1 MKKILTLA
9 VALAATLSASAQ
21 YYQLAPNYNPDMA
34 RQTMT
39 HNKEI
44 RHEIILPQVRGLN
57 IYKADLHTH
66 TIFSDAHVT
75 PEYRVQEAWLDGL
88 DVIAITEH
96 VEYRD
101 YEQKMIDFLSGYLPA
116 DTEAVNT
123 NLLDKGPEK
132 GGIQVDLN
140 LPIRL
145 AEKAGERYGIVVVPG
160 AEISRT
166 PETIGHYNAI
176 FVKDINTIYHPDCYE
191 SFRRAKAQGALV
203 VHNHPGWRRPSME
216 IGPFEQRAYDEG
228 LIDGIETFNSADL
241 YPQAID
247 RAKKYGFFMVGAT
260 DAHISVARDYLMHTP
275 IRNMTMIFAKDKSLE
290 SLREA
295 LVNGMAIAYGW
306 GTLSGEE
313 SLLKDLFKASMQT
326 RVERTDA
333 KGVRT
338 VAITNTTS
346 ISYTLRIGDDNPFAL
361 APFTTATVQVAAG
374 AKLLV
379 SVENMWCGAEEHPV
393 VELDF

>member
-1 MKKILTLA
+1 MKKLLTLA

-216 IGPFEQRAYDEG
+216 IGPFEQKAYDEG

-306 GTLSGEE
+306 GILSGEE

-346 ISYTLRIGDDNPFAL
+346 ISYTLRIGGDNPFAL

>member
-1 MKKILTLA
+1 MKKIFVLA

-21 YYQLAPNYNPDMA
+21 YFELAPNYNPDMA
-34 RQTMT
+34 RQTLT
-39 HNKEI
+39 QNKEL
-44 RHEIILPQVRGLN
+44 RREIIVPQVRGLN
-57 IYKADLHTH
+57 VYKADLHLH

-96 VEYRD
+96 TEYRD

-116 DTEAVNT
+116 GTKAVNT
-123 NLLDKGPEK
+123 NLLDKGPKK
-132 GGIQVDLN
+132 GGIQADLN

-145 AEKAGERYGIVVVPG
+145 AEKTAERYGIVVVSG
-160 AEISRT
+160 MEISRT
-166 PETIGHYNAI
+166 PETIGHYNAL
-176 FVKDINTIYHPDCYE
+176 FTKDNNTIYHPDCYE
-191 SFRRAKAQGALV
+191 SFRRAKAQGALI

-216 IGPFEQRAYDEG
+216 IGSFEQKAYDEG

-260 DAHISVARDYLMHTP
+260 DAHISVARDYLMRTP
-275 IRNMTMIFAKDKSLE
+275 IRNMTLIFAKDKSQE
-290 SLREA
+290 SLRQA
-295 LVNGMAIAYGW
+295 LLDGNAIAYGW

-313 SLLKDLFKASMQT
+313 ALLKDLFKASVQT

-333 KGVRT
+333 KGTRT
-338 VAITNTTS
+338 VAITNMTS
-346 ISYTLRIGDDNPFAL
+346 IGYTLRIEGDNPFL
-361 APFTTATVQVAAG
+361 LDPFTTATVQVAAG
-374 AKLLV
+374 EKLLL

>member
-1 MKKILTLA
+1 MKKLLTFA

-326 RVERTDA
+326 CVERTDA
-333 KGVRT
+333 KGVCT

-346 ISYTLRIGDDNPFAL
+346 ISYTLRIGGDNPFAL

>member
-1 MKKILTLA
+1 MKKLLTLA

-116 DTEAVNT
+116 GTEAVNT

-260 DAHISVARDYLMHTP
+260 DAHISVARDYLMRTP

-346 ISYTLRIGDDNPFAL
+346 ISYTLRIGGDNPFAL

>member
-1 MKKILTLA
+1 MRKLLTLS
-9 VALAATLSASAQ
+9 VALIATLSASAQ
-21 YYQLAPNYNPDMA
+21 YIKLAPNYNPDMA
-34 RQTMT
+34 RQTLT
-39 HNKEI
+39 HNKEV
-44 RHEIILPQVRGLN
+44 RKEIILPQVRGLN

-75 PEYRVQEAWLDGL
+75 PEYRVQEAWRDGL
-88 DVIAITEH
+88 DAIAITEH
-96 VEYRD
+96 TEYRG
-101 YEQKMIDFLSGYLPA
+101 YEQTMIDFLDGYLP
-116 DTEAVNT
+116 DGTKAVNT

-132 GGIQVDLN
+132 GGIKVDLN
-140 LPIRL
+140 LPTRL
-145 AEKAGERYGIVVVPG
+145 AEKAAERYGITVVPG
-160 AEISRT
+160 MEISRT

-176 FVKDINTIYHPDCYE
+176 FTTDNNTIYHPDCYE

-216 IGPFEQRAYDEG
+216 IGPFEQKAYDEG

-260 DAHISVARDYLMHTP
+260 DAHISIARDYLMHTP
-275 IRNMTMIFAKDKSLE
+275 IRNMTLIFAKDKSLA

-295 LVNGMAIAYGW
+295 LLDGRAIAYGW

-333 KGVRT
+333 NGTRT
-338 VAITNTTS
+338 VAITNMTS
-346 ISYTLRIGDDNPFAL
+346 IGYTLRMDGDNPFML
-361 APFTTATVQVAAG
+361 EPFTTATVQVAAG
-374 AKLLV
+374 EKLAV
-379 SVENMWCGAEEHPV
+379 SVENMWCGAEQHPV

>member
-1 MKKILTLA
+1 MKKILVLA

-21 YYQLAPNYNPDMA
+21 YFELAPNYNPDMA
-34 RQTMT
+34 RQTLT
-39 HNKEI
+39 QNKEL
-44 RHEIILPQVRGLN
+44 RREIIVPQVRGLN
-57 IYKADLHTH
+57 VYKADLHLH

-96 VEYRD
+96 TEYRD
-101 YEQKMIDFLSGYLPA
+101 YEQKMIDFLSGYLPEG
-116 DTEAVNT
+116 TKAVNT

-132 GGIQVDLN
+132 GGIQADLN

-145 AEKAGERYGIVVVPG
+145 AEKTAERYGIVVVSG
-160 AEISRT
+160 MEISRT
-166 PETIGHYNAI
+166 PETIGHYNAL
-176 FVKDINTIYHPDCYE
+176 FTKDNNTIYHPDCYE
-191 SFRRAKAQGALV
+191 SFRRAKAQGALI

-216 IGPFEQRAYDEG
+216 IGPFEQKAYDEG

-260 DAHISVARDYLMHTP
+260 DAHISVARDYLMRTP
-275 IRNMTMIFAKDKSLE
+275 IRNMTLIFAKDKSQE
-290 SLREA
+290 SLRQA
-295 LVNGMAIAYGW
+295 LLDGNAIAYGW

-313 SLLKDLFKASMQT
+313 ALLKDLFKASVQT

-333 KGVRT
+333 KGTRT
-338 VAITNTTS
+338 VAITNMTS
-346 ISYTLRIGDDNPFAL
+346 IGYTLRIEGDNPFL
-361 APFTTATVQVAAG
+361 LDPFTTATVQVAAG
-374 AKLLV
+374 EKLLL

>member
-1 MKKILTLA
+1 MKRLFFLA
-9 VALAATLSASAQ
+9 VALVATASASAQ
-21 YYQLAPNYNPDMA
+21 YIELAPNYNPEMA
-34 RQTMT
+34 RQTLT

-88 DVIAITEH
+88 DAIAITEH
-96 VEYRD
+96 TEYRD

-116 DTEAVNT
+116 GTKAVNT

-140 LPIRL
+140 LPTRL
-145 AEKAGERYGIVVVPG
+145 AEKTAERYGITVVPG
-160 AEISRT
+160 MEISRT

-176 FVKDINTIYHPDCYE
+176 FTKDNNTIYHPDCYE
-191 SFRRAKAQGALV
+191 AFRRAKAQGALI
-203 VHNHPGWRRPSME
+203 VHNHPGWRRPNMN
-216 IGPFEQRAYDEG
+216 IGPFEQKAYDEG

-241 YPQAID
+241 YPLAIE

-275 IRNMTMIFAKDKSLE
+275 LRNMTLIFAKDKSLE

-295 LVNGMAIAYGW
+295 LLDGNAIAYGY

-313 SLLKDLFKASMQT
+313 SLLKDLFKASVQT

-333 KGVRT
+333 KGTRT
-338 VAITNTTS
+338 VAITNMTS
-346 ISYTLRIGDDNPFAL
+346 IGYVLCLAGDNPFEL
-361 APFTTATVQVAAG
+361 KPFTTATVAVAAG
-374 AKLLV
+374 EKLML

-393 VELDF
+393 VELEF

>member
-1 MKKILTLA
+1 MKKLLTLA

-101 YEQKMIDFLSGYLPA
+101 YEQKMIDFLSGLPA

-123 NLLDKGPEK
+123 NLLDKGPKK

-216 IGPFEQRAYDEG
+216 IGPFEQKAYDEG

-306 GTLSGEE
+306 GILSGEE
-313 SLLKDLFKASMQT
+313 SLLKDLFKASMQI

-346 ISYTLRIGDDNPFAL
+346 ISYTLRIGGDNPFAL

>member
-1 MKKILTLA
+1 MKKLLTLA

-116 DTEAVNT
+116 GTEAVNT

-346 ISYTLRIGDDNPFAL
+346 ISYTLRIGGDNPFAL

>member
-1 MKKILTLA
+1 MKRLLTLA
-9 VALAATLSASAQ
+9 VALTATLSASAQ
-21 YYQLAPNYNPDMA
+21 YFNLAPNYNPDMA
-34 RQTMT
+34 RQTMS

-44 RHEIILPQVRGLN
+44 RREIILPQVRGLN

-75 PEYRVQEAWLDGL
+75 PEYRVQEAWRDGL
-88 DVIAITEH
+88 DAIAITEH
-96 VEYRD
+96 TEYRG
-101 YEQKMIDFLSGYLPA
+101 YEQTMIDFLSGYLPKG
-116 DTEAVNT
+116 TEAVNT

-132 GGIQVDLN
+132 GTIQVDLN
-140 LPIRL
+140 LPTRL
-145 AEKAGERYGIVVVPG
+145 AQKAAERYGIVVVPG
-160 AEISRT
+160 VEVSRT
-166 PETIGHYNAI
+166 PEKIGHYNAI
-176 FVKDINTIYHPDCYE
+176 FTKDNNTIYHPDAYE

-216 IGPFEQRAYDEG
+216 IGPFEQKAYDEG

-247 RAKKYGFFMVGAT
+247 RAKKYGFFMIGAT
-260 DAHISVARDYLMHTP
+260 DAHISTARDYLMNTP
-275 IRNMTMIFAKDKSLE
+275 IRNMTLIFAKDKSLE

-295 LVNGMAIAYGW
+295 LLDHRAIAYGF

-333 KGVRT
+333 KGTRT

-346 ISYTLRIGDDNPFAL
+346 IAYTLRIGEDNPFVLDAL
-361 APFTTATVQVAAG
+361 TTATVAVAAG
-374 AKLLV
+374 EKLLV
-379 SVENMWCGAEEHPV
+379 SVENMWCGAEEHPI
-393 VELDF
+393 VELNF

>member
-1 MKKILTLA
+1 MRKLLTLS
-9 VALAATLSASAQ
+9 VALIATLSASAQ
-21 YYQLAPNYNPDMA
+21 YIKLAPNYNPDMA
-34 RQTMT
+34 RQTLT
-39 HNKEI
+39 HNKEV
-44 RHEIILPQVRGLN
+44 RKEIILPQVRGLN

-75 PEYRVQEAWLDGL
+75 PEYRVQEAWRDGL
-88 DVIAITEH
+88 DAIAITEH
-96 VEYRD
+96 TEYRG
-101 YEQKMIDFLSGYLPA
+101 YEQTMIDFLDGYLP
-116 DTEAVNT
+116 DGTKAVNT

-140 LPIRL
+140 LPTRL
-145 AEKAGERYGIVVVPG
+145 AEKAAERYGITVVPG
-160 AEISRT
+160 MEISRT

-176 FVKDINTIYHPDCYE
+176 FTTDNNTIYHPDCYE
-191 SFRRAKAQGALV
+191 AFRRAKAQGALV

-216 IGPFEQRAYDEG
+216 IGPFEQKAYDEG

-241 YPQAID
+241 YPQAIE

-260 DAHISVARDYLMHTP
+260 DAHISIARDYLMHTP
-275 IRNMTMIFAKDKSLE
+275 IRNMTLIFAKDKSLA

-295 LVNGMAIAYGW
+295 LLDGRAIAYGW

-333 KGVRT
+333 NGTRT
-338 VAITNTTS
+338 VAITNMTS
-346 ISYTLRIGDDNPFAL
+346 IGYTLRMDGDNPFML
-361 APFTTATVQVAAG
+361 EPFTTATVQVAVG
-374 AKLLV
+374 EKLTV
-379 SVENMWCGAEEHPV
+379 SVENMWCGAEQHPV

>member
-1 MKKILTLA
+1 MRKLLTLS
-9 VALAATLSASAQ
+9 VALIATLSASAQ
-21 YYQLAPNYNPDMA
+21 YIKLAPNYNPDMA
-34 RQTMT
+34 RQTLT
-39 HNKEI
+39 HNKEV
-44 RHEIILPQVRGLN
+44 RKEIILPQVRGLN

-75 PEYRVQEAWLDGL
+75 PEYRVQEAWRDGL
-88 DVIAITEH
+88 DAIAITEH
-96 VEYRD
+96 TEYRG
-101 YEQKMIDFLSGYLPA
+101 YEQTMIDFLDGYLP
-116 DTEAVNT
+116 DGTKAVNT

-140 LPIRL
+140 LPTRL
-145 AEKAGERYGIVVVPG
+145 AEKAAERYGITVVPG
-160 AEISRT
+160 MEISRT

-176 FVKDINTIYHPDCYE
+176 FTTDNNTIYHPDCYE
-191 SFRRAKAQGALV
+191 AFRRAKAQGALV

-216 IGPFEQRAYDEG
+216 IGPFEQKAYDEG

-241 YPQAID
+241 YPQAIE

-260 DAHISVARDYLMHTP
+260 DAHISIARDYLMHTP
-275 IRNMTMIFAKDKSLE
+275 IRNMTLIFSKDKSLA

-295 LVNGMAIAYGW
+295 LLDGRAIAYGW

-333 KGVRT
+333 NGTRT
-338 VAITNTTS
+338 VAITNMTS
-346 ISYTLRIGDDNPFAL
+346 IGYTLRMEGDNPFML
-361 APFTTATVQVAAG
+361 EPFTTATVQVAAG
-374 AKLLV
+374 EKLAV
-379 SVENMWCGAEEHPV
+379 SVENMWCGAEQHPV
-393 VELDF
+393 VQLDF